1 MGSEYQ
7 NSLELQKSLGLRKR
21 RRKLNNLGDLI
32 KELENQSELN
42 GETGQIDPLRKIIN
56 SSPQLMGD
64 IKEKL
69 EEYDNLMNPH
79 PQPQTPSQ
87 SRLHLPRSTS
97 QRSAIP
103 STSRPN
109 RHTSGAGSTPTTPNM
124 HTLSATGLGYHQG
137 YNLPASSP
145 SRSGSHY
152 REVPGEVLD
161 LISRTFDAVG
171 GRDWQE
177 FIQGLGINLGEF
189 DKIRLLP
196 GEVESSE
203 RMYPDLRTRLPYL
216 F

>member
-1 MGSEYQ
+1 ME
-7 NSLELQKSLGLRKR
+7 
-21 RRKLNNLGDLI
+21 DMII
-32 KELENQSELN
+32 K
-42 GETGQIDPLRKIIN
+42 K
-56 SSPQLMGD
+56 
-64 IKEKL
+64 KL
-69 EEYDNLMNPH
+69 EEYDNLMNP
-79 PQPQTPSQ
+79 QSQTPSQ
-87 SRLHLPRSTS
+87 SHLHLPRSTS
-97 QRSAIP
+97 IP

-109 RHTSGAGSTPTTPNM
+109 RHTSGSGSTPTTPNM

-152 REVPGEVLD
+152 REVPGEVLN

-196 GEVESSE
+196 
-203 RMYPDLRTRLPYL
+203 
-216 F
+216 